1 MASSSSATSV
11 ALRFVVLLGIV
22 SLFADMTYEGAR
34 SVTGP
39 YLAVLGA
46 SATIVGF
53 VAGFGE
59 LVGYSLRLVSGY
71 FADQTRRYWVVAIA
85 GYTLNLLAVPALAL
99 AGSWPLAAV
108 LIILE
113 RAGKAI
119 RAPAKDAMLSHA
131 GQTLGH
137 GWAFGLAEAL
147 DQTGALMGP
156 LIVALVLFLH
166 GSYRNGFAVLLVP
179 ALFALAILL
188 AARAKYPNPS
198 DMEVE
203 APTLS
208 DNTHGNARGFPRV
221 FWLYMVAAGLVA
233 AGFADFPLMAFHFEK
248 AATVP
253 DQWIPVFYAVGMGIG
268 AVGTLVFGRLFDRF
282 GLRVL
287 ALVTLVT
294 AFFAPFAFYGGFS
307 LALLGILLWGL
318 GLGAHESLMKSAI
331 SRLIPR
337 ERRASAFGVF
347 NTGFGIAW
355 FLGSALL
362 GILYGVSIWWLV
374 VASVILQIAGVPF
387 LWALSLKSPHV
398 A

>member
-1 MASSSSATSV
+1 MLSLADDSKKT
-11 ALRFVVLLGIV
+11 ALRFVVLVGIV

-71 FADQTRRYWVVAIA
+71 FADQTRRYWTVAIA
-85 GYTLNLLAVPALAL
+85 GYMLNLLAVPALAL
-99 AGSWPLAAV
+99 AGNWPLAAA
-108 LIILE
+108 LIIIE

-147 DQTGALMGP
+147 DQTGALLGP
-156 LIVALVLFLH
+156 LIVALVLYLH
-166 GSYRNGFAVLLVP
+166 GAYRDGFAVLLVP
-179 ALFALAILL
+179 ALLALVVLL
-188 AARAKYPNPS
+188 AARSRYPNPS
-198 DMEVE
+198 EMEVKG
-203 APTLS
+203 PTLS
-208 DNTHGNARGFPRV
+208 DVTHGHARGFPRV

-248 AATVP
+248 TGSVP
-253 DQWIPVFYAVGMGIG
+253 DQWIPILYAVGMGIG
-268 AVGTLVFGRLFDRF
+268 AVGALVFGNLFDRW

-331 SRLIPR
+331 SKLIAP
-337 ERRASAFGVF
+337 ERRASAYGAF
-347 NTGFGIAW
+347 NTAFGFAW
-355 FLGSALL
+355 FAGSVLL
-362 GILYGVSIWWLV
+362 GVLYDVSIVWLV
-374 VASVILQIAGVPF
+374 TASVLLQLAGVPF
-387 LWALSLKSPHV
+387 LWALSS